1 MALNTAVISE
11 DMLNASLAVIKVLA
25 CTGFLLTKY
34 FLQQVRERERDPG
47 ADDFTCRNFADL
59 T

>member
-1 MALNTAVISE
+1 MALNTAIISE

-25 CTGFLLTKY
+25 CAGIRLTKY
-34 FLQQVRERERDPG
+34 CLQQVRERDPG